1 MKKMTEEQKKLVEDN
16 ICLAGYIAKRYA
28 GKNIE
33 YSYDEVFCNAAYG
46 LCKAGLTF
54 NPDKGAKF
62 TTYAGRCIENEIKML
77 MRKRPVSYETL
88 EIMDNRIPDES
99 CPVEYGRILD
109 LIVLKEIFATLED
122 YEKTIIEML
131 FYYDLPQKD
140 VADVLKISRAY
151 VSRLAKKTREKIAKL
166 KLGEI

>member
-1 MKKMTEEQKKLVEDN
+1 
-16 ICLAGYIAKRYA
+16 
-28 GKNIE
+28 
-33 YSYDEVFCNAAYG
+33 
-46 LCKAGLTF
+46 
-54 NPDKGAKF
+54 
-62 TTYAGRCIENEIKML
+62 ML

-122 YEKTIIEML
+122 YEKTIFEML